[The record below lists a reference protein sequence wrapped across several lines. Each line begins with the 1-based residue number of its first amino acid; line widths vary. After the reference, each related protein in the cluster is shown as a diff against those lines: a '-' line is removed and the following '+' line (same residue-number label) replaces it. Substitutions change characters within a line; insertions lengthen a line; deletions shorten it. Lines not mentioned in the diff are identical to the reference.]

1 MSYFVAPL
9 RAKLRHA
16 TCARRRQRGLSL
28 VELMIAITLGM
39 VAVAGAISIYLA
51 NRSSY
56 KLVEGAARVQEN
68 ARFAMEFMGRDLR
81 EAGGIVCGG
90 NLVQENVLTS
100 SQKAEWWS
108 DWSTGLKGYGS
119 SPNNAAEMP
128 TNALAKFGA
137 AVDSRKTGTDAVIIW
152 SASTASPSVLT
163 QDSSGT
169 NFTVYPAQTA
179 STGSVLTAWD
189 DARVSTFSIN
199 QAATTTVTAA
209 QTPTTSI
216 KKGGVVNKLN
226 ASAWYICVRQ
236 NAPSLYS
243 LCREGLG
250 GGVLGPVSSA
260 QEILENVTNMQITYL
275 LGDGNGTPTA
285 SAYADGPTY
294 NTWTSADWAK
304 VQAVRVVLT
313 LATPDNVATSSG
325 ASTPLSQNFAF
336 TVALRRR
343 LP

>member
-1 MSYFVAPL
+1 MNHQEKRLPPRVRYQAAPRL
-9 RAKLRHA
+9 H
-16 TCARRRQRGLSL
+16 QRGLSL
-28 VELMIAITLGM
+28 VELMISITLGM
-39 VAVAGAISIYLA
+39 VAVAGAISIYLS

-90 NLVQENVLTS
+90 NLVQENVLLTNFPS
-100 SQKAEWWS
+100 ATNWWS

-119 SPNNAAEMP
+119 SPNNAEEMP
-128 TNALAKFGA
+128 TNALAKFGTA
-137 AVDSRKTGTDAVIIW
+137 AGDRKTGTDAVIIW

-163 QDSSGT
+163 QDSSGS
-169 NFTVYPAQTA
+169 NFTVYPAQNA
-179 STGSVLTAWD
+179 STGSVLTACD

-216 KKGGVVNKLN
+216 KKGGIVNQLN
-226 ASAWYICVRQ
+226 ASAWYVCVRQ
-236 NAPSLYS
+236 STPSLYS
-243 LCREGLG
+243 LCREGLEG
-250 GGVLGPVSSA
+250 GPGSSA

-285 SAYADGPTY
+285 SAYADGLTY
-294 NTWTSADWAK
+294 KTWTSADWAK

-313 LATPDNVATSSG
+313 LATPDKVATSSG
-325 ASTPLSQNFAF
+325 ASAPLSQNFTF